1 LRFLVIN
8 CNFTV
13 TVVSEKKFAAL
24 QAYSRIWMDITT
36 SQRTGSRINGT
47 TRVEQNLAR
56 ALAAPLGDRL
66 RFCRYSSSRFVPA
79 TPVDEHRDVPTGNVL
94 AARATRG
101 PGASNSRSDRLDRR
115 LERAIRHSLRS
126 TLGKLQK
133 RLARDQFAAAS
144 DGDCMFLAGETWST
158 RYDYDILRALRRGRN
173 MKIAALCQD
182 LIPITDPQFFESAE
196 FVERYHR
203 YVDFL
208 LRDTDLVIA
217 ISQSTATELEKL
229 KKAAGLATR
238 IEIIQLG
245 SDFTPLASSR
255 PPRSALHLD
264 GRHFALSVS
273 TLQSRKNFDLL
284 YRVWKRFAQE
294 KRDNYPSLV
303 IVGQRGFGSDDLLW
317 QILRDPSVR
326 DRVFVLH
333 SVSDGELAWLY
344 QNCCFTLYPSFAEGW
359 GLPISESLAYGKI
372 CIAANTT
379 SMPEASQSLCIQL
392 DPIDAMGW
400 HNTIASLVERPNTI
414 KDYEDRIAARYRP
427 RTWAETAMDVAG
439 LLSTLG
445 TSEAQPATTN

>member
-1 LRFLVIN
+1 
-8 CNFTV
+8 
-13 TVVSEKKFAAL
+13 
-24 QAYSRIWMDITT
+24 MDITT
-36 SQRTGSRINGT
+36 SQRAGSRLIGT
-47 TRVEQNLAR
+47 TRVEQNLVRELDAS
-56 ALAAPLGDRL
+56 LGDRL
-66 RFCRYSSSRFVPA
+66 HFCRYGSSRFVPA
-79 TPVDEHRDVPTGNVL
+79 APEEHRDAPAGNVP

-101 PGASNSRSDRLDRR
+101 LGASNARSDRLDRR

-133 RLARDQFAAAS
+133 HLARDQFTAAS

-158 RYDYDILRALRRGRN
+158 RYDYDILRALRSGRK

-217 ISQSTATELEKL
+217 ISQSTAAELEKL

-238 IEIIQLG
+238 IEVVQLG
-245 SDFTPLASSR
+245 SDFTPSAPGR
-255 PPRSALHLD
+255 PPRSAPQLD
-264 GRHFALSVS
+264 GRQFALSVS

-317 QILRDPSVR
+317 QISRDPSIG
-326 DRVFVLH
+326 DRILVLH
-333 SVSDGELAWLY
+333 GISDEELGWLY
-344 QNCCFTLYPSFAEGW
+344 QNCSFTLYPSFAEGW

-392 DPIDAMGW
+392 DPIDAVGW

-414 KDYEDRIAARYRP
+414 KDYEGRIAAQYRP
-427 RTWAETAMDVAG
+427 RTWAETAVDVAG
-439 LLSTLG
+439 LLSALATG
-445 TSEAQPATTN
+445 QTQPATTKN